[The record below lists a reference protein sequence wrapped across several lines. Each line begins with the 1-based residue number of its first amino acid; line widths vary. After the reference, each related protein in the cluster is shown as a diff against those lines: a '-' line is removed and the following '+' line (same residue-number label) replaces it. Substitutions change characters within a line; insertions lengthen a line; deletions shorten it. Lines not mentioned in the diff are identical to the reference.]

1 MNEKEAII
9 LLNLI
14 SGLGPIKVKALI
26 NAFQLPSKIFQQ
38 NQTNL
43 SKVKGISAKLADK
56 ILAPE
61 NSEVLHNEL
70 NLVEKCGVTLITI
83 LDEEYPEILKEIY
96 DAPLCLYIRG
106 DVSVLKSN
114 CIGIVGSRR
123 ISTYG
128 QKMSSFLSE
137 SAGYAG
143 WTVVSGLAYGADI
156 IAHRGALNANGKT
169 IAVLGGGLAK
179 IHPQDHIPTAK
190 EIVENGCVISEF
202 PMQMSPTR
210 QTFPMRNRII
220 SGLSQGT
227 IVIEASINSGSLITA
242 NFANEQNRTVFAVP
256 CQADS
261 STGRGCNDL
270 IKKGAKLT
278 ENFDDVLEEFE
289 FVPNSQNFQKKVKNE
304 IEEPG
309 LNFNIELSKEE
320 QIIIDAI
327 SLEPLSIEKL
337 VEKTKISVGDLL
349 SITMQ
354 MEIKKLIKQEDRRYT
369 LKA

>member
-14 SGLGPIKVKALI
+14 NGLGPIKAKALI
-26 NAFQLPSKIFQQ
+26 DAFQLPSKIFQQ
-38 NQTNL
+38 SKINL
-43 SKVKGISAKLADK
+43 IKVKGISAKLADK

-61 NSEVLHNEL
+61 NETILKNEL
-70 NLVEKCGVTLITI
+70 ITVQNCGVTLLTI
-83 LDEEYPEILKEIY
+83 MDEEYPDILKEIY

-106 DVSVLKSN
+106 DISILKSN

-123 ISTYG
+123 ISGYG
-128 QKMSSFLSE
+128 SKMTRFLSE

-156 IAHRGALNANGKT
+156 IAHRGALDAQGKT

-190 EIVENGCVISEF
+190 LIVDNGCVISEF
-202 PMQMSPTR
+202 PMQMNPTR

-227 IVIEASINSGSLITA
+227 IVIEAGISSGSLITA

-261 STGRGCNDL
+261 STGRGCNEL
-270 IKKGAKLT
+270 IKKGAKLI

-289 FVPNSQNFQKKVKNE
+289 FVPNLQSYRKKEKEE
-304 IEEPG
+304 IEEPELG
-309 LNFNIELSKEE
+309 FELELSDEE
-320 QIIIDAI
+320 QKIIDAI
-327 SLEPLSIEKL
+327 SLEPLSLEKL
-337 VEKTKISVGDLL
+337 VEKTNIPVGNLL

-354 MEIKKLIKQEDRRYT
+354 MEIKKIIKQEDRKY
-369 LKA
+369 KIYG